1 MADGL
6 SFTLDTKM
14 LDAIVRDCDKKGE
27 QILRKL
33 AFEIEKTAKQLA
45 PYDTTAL
52 RNSIYTQTS
61 KGEYSDGRS
70 AGFTGIES
78 KVHEKRPD
86 AKTDQLPTP
95 NDNEVFVGP
104 CVDYGA
110 SVEFGHGYGVSYSS
124 SGEVDFAKGYVDPHP
139 YLTPAVEAIRSK
151 FESGETYRELCDPK
165 SEDWLI

>member
-1 MADGL
+1 MANGL

-14 LDAIVRDCDKKGE
+14 LDAIVRDSDKKGE

-33 AFEIEKTAKQLA
+33 AFEVEGKAKQLA

-52 RNSIYTQTS
+52 RNSIYTQTD
-61 KGEYSDGRS
+61 KVDGYDAAVS
-70 AGFTGIES
+70 EVAS
-78 KVHEKRPD
+78 KRPD
-86 AKTDQLPTP
+86 AKVHRNPKP
-95 NDNEVFVGP
+95 EKGEAIVGP
-104 CVDYGA
+104 CVEYGIYQ
-110 SVEFGHGYGVSYSS
+110 EFGTSKM
-124 SGEVDFAKGYVDPHP
+124 AAQP

>member
-1 MADGL
+1 
-6 SFTLDTKM
+6 M

-33 AFEIEKTAKQLA
+33 AFEVEGKAKQLA

-61 KGEYSDGRS
+61 KGEYSDGKN

-86 AKTDQLPTP
+86 AKTEQLPKP
-95 NDNEVFVGP
+95 DDNEVFVGP
-104 CVDYGA
+104 CVEYGIYQ
-110 SVEFGHGYGVSYSS
+110 EFGTSKM
-124 SGEVDFAKGYVDPHP
+124 AAQP
-139 YLTPAVEAIRSK
+139 YLTPAVEAIRAK
-151 FESGETYRELCDPK
+151 FENGETYRELCDPK